1 MYRVTFRRHVSESI
15 GKTFVVAVVVAIV
28 FAVAVYIAIAIA
40 IAIVVVIV
48 VVVVSIRRSVT
59 AVAFASRVQAV
70 FDFSA
75 KT

>member
-1 MYRVTFRRHVSESI
+1 MSMYKVTFRRHVSESI

-40 IAIVVVIV
+40 IVVIV